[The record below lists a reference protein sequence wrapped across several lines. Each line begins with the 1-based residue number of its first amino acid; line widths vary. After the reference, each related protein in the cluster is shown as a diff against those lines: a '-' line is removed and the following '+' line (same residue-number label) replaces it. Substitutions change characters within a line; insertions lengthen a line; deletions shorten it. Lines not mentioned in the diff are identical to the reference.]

1 MRILLVE
8 DTLDVGEAIVAR
20 FERIGHTVD
29 WEKDGGVADEVLEVQ
44 AYDLLILDVN
54 LPALDGFTILKRLR
68 QRKTKTPVLVL
79 TARSQVDDRV
89 DALDLGA
96 DDYLVKPFDYRELEA
111 RARAL
116 LRRSAGES
124 TNQLVCGQVTID
136 RGSRAVTI
144 NDTPIDLT
152 RRELTLLEILA
163 ARPGR
168 IFGKDELVDQLFGF
182 DDEPSPNAVEQYV
195 ARLRK
200 KLVGFRCGNPDA
212 EGAWLPDR
220 LPMIRPGRSLYS
232 RIILVIAIVFGAG
245 SLALGTAAWFYARL
259 AADDAYDRLLV
270 GAALQIAESI
280 YVQEGTVS
288 VDPPFSAFETLSL
301 SADDRI
307 FYKVVGP
314 RGGVLTGYDDLT
326 PARSFAETRDTSDL
340 RRRVPGLSRQ
350 GRHRGPPRLGPRDI
364 RVGSG
369 RGCANP

>member
-8 DTLDVGEAIVAR
+8 DTVDVGEAIVAR

-29 WEKDGGVADEVLEVQ
+29 WEKDGQVADELLEVQ

-54 LPALDGFTILKRLR
+54 LPALDGFSILKHLR
-68 QRKTKTPVLVL
+68 QRKSKTPVLVL

-116 LRRSAGES
+116 LRRSAGEP
-124 TNQLVCGQVTID
+124 TNLLTCGNVTID

-144 NDTPIDLT
+144 DGAPIDLT

-182 DDEPSPNAVEQYV
+182 GDEPSPNAIEQYV

-200 KLVGFRCGNPDA
+200 KL
-212 EGAWLPDR
+212 
-220 LPMIRPGRSLYS
+220 
-232 RIILVIAIVFGAG
+232 AG
-245 SLALGTAAWFYARL
+245 SGAEIRTLRGLGY
-259 AADDAYDRLLV
+259 
-270 GAALQIAESI
+270 QI
-280 YVQEGTVS
+280 VC
-288 VDPPFSAFETLSL
+288 
-301 SADDRI
+301 R
-307 FYKVVGP
+307 
-314 RGGVLTGYDDLT
+314 
-326 PARSFAETRDTSDL
+326 
-340 RRRVPGLSRQ
+340 
-350 GRHRGPPRLGPRDI
+350 
-364 RVGSG
+364 
-369 RGCANP
+369 

>member
-8 DTLDVGEAIVAR
+8 DTVDVGEAIVAR

-54 LPALDGFTILKRLR
+54 LPALDGFSILKRLR
-68 QRKTKTPVLVL
+68 QRKSKTPVLVL

-136 RGSRAVTI
+136 RGSRAVMI

-163 ARPGR
+163 TRPGR

-200 KLVGFRCGNPDA
+200 KL
-212 EGAWLPDR
+212 
-220 LPMIRPGRSLYS
+220 
-232 RIILVIAIVFGAG
+232 AG
-245 SLALGTAAWFYARL
+245 SGTEIRTLRGLGY
-259 AADDAYDRLLV
+259 
-270 GAALQIAESI
+270 QI
-280 YVQEGTVS
+280 VC
-288 VDPPFSAFETLSL
+288 P
-301 SADDRI
+301 
-307 FYKVVGP
+307 
-314 RGGVLTGYDDLT
+314 
-326 PARSFAETRDTSDL
+326 
-340 RRRVPGLSRQ
+340 
-350 GRHRGPPRLGPRDI
+350 
-364 RVGSG
+364 
-369 RGCANP
+369 